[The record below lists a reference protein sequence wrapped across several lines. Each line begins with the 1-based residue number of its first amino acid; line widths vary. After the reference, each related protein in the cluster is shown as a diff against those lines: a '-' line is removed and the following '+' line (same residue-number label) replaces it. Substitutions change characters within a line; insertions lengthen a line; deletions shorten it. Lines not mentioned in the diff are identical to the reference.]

1 MSGMEPDHT
10 GDFLTLRHEAAR
22 ARTASDIVLAGDFAF
37 VSGVL
42 PIDLDDDRRPLSE
55 YIEEQT
61 EQCLANLEAIIARA
75 GLNRNAVV
83 SVHIAMTDL
92 AQLYERMNSRYE
104 SFFAPGHLPTRSCI
118 GVAALPRGAQIQMDF
133 VVRRAGR

>member
-1 MSGMEPDHT
+1 MSAAV
-10 GDFLTLRHEAAR
+10 GDGGQDFQTLRRDSAR
-22 ARTASDIVLAGDFAF
+22 ARTASDMILAGDFAF

-42 PIDLDDDRRPLSE
+42 PIDLEDDRRPLSE

-61 EQCLANLEAIIARA
+61 EQCLANLEIIIGRIGLARD
-75 GLNRNAVV
+75 AVV

-92 AQLYERMNSRYE
+92 PQLYERMNSRYE
-104 SFFAPGHLPTRSCI
+104 GFFAAGRLPTRSCV

-133 VVRRAGR
+133 VVRRTGG